1 MDAHSSQSFTS
12 NFAGTQTKPHVYNSA
27 HYAYLSNQIKR
38 LIDGEELSYDSLQ
51 LMLDTVEQ
59 LDKDAAPIYPEPEGD
74 PSY

>member
-1 MDAHSSQSFTS
+1 MSQSTTIMDAR
-12 NFAGTQTKPHVYNSA
+12 TQH
-27 HYAYLSNQIKR
+27 AYLSNQIKR
-38 LIDGEELSYDSLQ
+38 LINGEELSYDSLQ

>member
-1 MDAHSSQSFTS
+1 MVESQSFTIKD
-12 NFAGTQTKPHVYNSA
+12 ARTQPHTYNLA

-38 LIDGEELSYDSLQ
+38 LINGEELSYDSLQ

-59 LDKDAAPIYPEPEGD
+59 LDKDAAPIYPEPEGE